1 MFRFHVPSVNEA
13 ERVISVG
20 GDNDNDDDVDEE
32 EEYDEYES
40 EYYEE
45 EPNQDDFLD
54 ENAKVDDNDDG
65 DANEEEYE
73 VPVWEENLMSGDEE
87 EICQQVKSLP
97 SASTKKASANSGKK
111 KSGQDEEKTAEF
123 ELYKEFLQFRKQQQ
137 QQHQQQHQPEQTQ
150 ENSASSQPSGEAKK
164 KKIYNNSI
172 ASSAIVGGDKLNSL
186 PAVTTK
192 RFGSKEISRLRRRA
206 QSLTKFAKT
215 YNEKLKLFFD
225 EFSN

>member
-45 EPNQDDFLD
+45 EPNQDEFLD

-137 QQHQQQHQPEQTQ
+137 HQPEQTQ

-172 ASSAIVGGDKLNSL
+172 ASTAIVGADKLNSL